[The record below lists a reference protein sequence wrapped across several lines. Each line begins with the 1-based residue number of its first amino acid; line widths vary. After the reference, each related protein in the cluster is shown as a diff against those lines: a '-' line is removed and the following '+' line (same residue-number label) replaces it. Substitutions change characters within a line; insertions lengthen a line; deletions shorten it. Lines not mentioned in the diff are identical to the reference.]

1 MGILKGFG
9 THGASICSTAAYIGE
24 PEAEAL
30 SLLFA
35 VIIAAVCGLVYELL
49 GEALSSYLLGRFIYA
64 MFVGDWNLPDRDG
77 RGFLPLQV
85 YSASPSRA
93 TDEH

>member
-77 RGFLPLQV
+77 RGFLPLEV
-85 YSASPSRA
+85 YSASPSRT
-93 TDEH
+93 TDQY